1 MIHNILQINL
11 EINYIEI
18 LAVIFGI
25 ASVWFSKKENVLVYP
40 LGLLNTLFYIY
51 ISLDAS
57 LIGEAIVNLYYT
69 IISFYGWYLWVQK
82 KDNILIVKI
91 TKNTQKEWVNQ
102 LFIFVFLYVILYA
115 LLIWC
120 KHYFYPGAIPIFDAL
135 ASSTA
140 FIGMYLMAK
149 KKVESWYWWICTNMV
164 SIPLYFVKGL
174 YVTSLY
180 YIILLVLAVGGLI
193 AWRKKLKNEK
203 IKKYA

>member
-1 MIHNILQINL
+1 MIHNILQINFQL
-11 EINYIEI
+11 NYIEI

-25 ASVWFSKKENVLVYP
+25 TSVWFSKKENVLVYP
-40 LGLLNTLFYIY
+40 LGLLNTVFYIY
-51 ISLDAS
+51 ISLQAS

-69 IISFYGWYLWVQK
+69 IISFYGWYLWVK
-82 KDNILIVKI
+82 KKNHIRIVII
-91 TKNTQKEWVNQ
+91 TKNTKKEWINQ
-102 LFIFVFLYVILYA
+102 ICSFIILYVIIYI

-120 KHYFYPGAIPIFDAL
+120 KEYFYPGAIPIFDGL

-180 YIILLVLAVGGLI
+180 YVILFVLAFGGLV
-193 AWRKKLKNEK
+193 AWRKKVLINQSK
-203 IKKYA
+203 